1 MKFLIP
7 IFLILLI
14 SILEISCRSRDP
26 LLYGTHYDSSP
37 ISHDIFNN
45 LLAKHVSDSG
55 NVNYK
60 GFIADSVRFNKYF
73 ELLENNHPNRKWSK
87 NERLA
92 FWINTYNAYTIRL
105 VITNYPVKS
114 IKDIGGSIYKVNTA
128 WDIKLIKIGDEIYD
142 LNNIEHQKIRGQFD
156 EPRIHFAINC
166 ASVSCPKLLNEAFY
180 PERLEEQLE
189 QVTSEFVNDKKKNLI
204 TSEKATLSKIFS
216 WYRGDFKLENESV
229 TDFINKYSEVKLNS
243 NIDVDYMDYDWNLND
258 VQTEINSPISE

>member
-128 WDIKLIKIGDEIYD
+128 WDIKMIKIGDEIYD

-189 QVTSEFVNDKKKNLI
+189 QVTSEFVNDKKRNLI
-204 TSEKATLSKIFS
+204 TYEKAILSKIFS
-216 WYRGDFKLENESV
+216 WYSRDFKLGHKSV
-229 TDFINKYSEVKLNS
+229 TDFINNYSEVKLNS
-243 NIDVDYMDYDWNLND
+243 NTDLDYMDYDWNLND
-258 VQTEINSPISE
+258 VQTEINTPISE

>member
-73 ELLENNHPNRKWSK
+73 ELLENNNEPTKDWSSNK
-87 NERLA
+87 KKA
-92 FWINTYNAYTIRL
+92 FWINTYNAYTLI

-216 WYRGDFKLENESV
+216 WYRGDFKLENEGV
-229 TDFINKYSEVKLNS
+229 TDFINMYSEVKLNS